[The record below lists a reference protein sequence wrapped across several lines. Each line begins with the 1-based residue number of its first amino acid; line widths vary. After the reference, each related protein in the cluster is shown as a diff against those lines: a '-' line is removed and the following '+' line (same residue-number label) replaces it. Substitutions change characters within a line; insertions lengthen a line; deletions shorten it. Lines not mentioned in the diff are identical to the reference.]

1 MPCKLGTTMGIS
13 SINDSIIDRQRST
26 SVPAVFISTKVP
38 KEIARQLE
46 EEKQIVKAK
55 LCTTLISILLH
66 KQKLVKAVYIV
77 TSKPA
82 YVMW

>member
-1 MPCKLGTTMGIS
+1 MGYDPAWWLTLTRTRDRNS
-13 SINDSIIDRQRST
+13 VVMALNLAWVSIHKHQ
-26 SVPAVFISTKVP
+26 
-38 KEIARQLE
+38 

>member
-1 MPCKLGTTMGIS
+1 MGIS

-55 LCTTLISILLH
+55 LCTTLISILLYR
-66 KQKLVKAVYIV
+66 QKLVKAVYIV

-82 YVMW
+82 YIMW

>member
-55 LCTTLISILLH
+55 T
-66 KQKLVKAVYIV
+66 
-77 TSKPA
+77 
-82 YVMW
+82 

>member
-1 MPCKLGTTMGIS
+1 MGIS

-55 LCTTLISILLH
+55 T
-66 KQKLVKAVYIV
+66 
-77 TSKPA
+77 
-82 YVMW
+82 